1 MPGNQRSTPFHGVSA
16 VGVSLPINFFLK
28 NFFLPNFARMADF
41 AVWGCIF
48 GSFQQNRINLY
59 IKSYENRRFFGVFR
73 RYGCIFYVFF
83 CSISYWFTVFFVNF
97 VVLICIYTKLRM
109 QFWCLY
115 VCMCVMYV
123 LCMYMYCNRVCIVYV
138 YVCIVYIYYF

>member
-1 MPGNQRSTPFHGVSA
+1 
-16 VGVSLPINFFLK
+16 
-28 NFFLPNFARMADF
+28 MADF
-41 AVWGCIF
+41 AFWRCIF

-83 CSISYWFTVFFVNF
+83 CSISYWFTVFFVDF

-109 QFWCLY
+109 QFWCFMLY
-115 VCMCVMYV
+115 VS
-123 LCMYMYCNRVCIVYV
+123 YMWCTCICIVIEHVSVRVCIF
-138 YVCIVYIYYF
+138 CIYILLLTFNMQINREYIFKDLRFNFFWHD

>member
-1 MPGNQRSTPFHGVSA
+1 M
-16 VGVSLPINFFLK
+16 GVSLPINFFLK
-28 NFFLPNFARMADF
+28 NFFSPNFARMADF
-41 AVWGCIF
+41 AVWMCIF

-73 RYGCIFYVFF
+73 RCGCIFYVFF
-83 CSISYWFTVFFVNF
+83 CSISYWFTVFFVDF

-115 VCMCVMYV
+115 VYVLCMYV
-123 LCMYMYCNRVCIVYV
+123 LCMYMYCNRVCKVYV
-138 YVCIVYIYYF
+138 YVYVVNIYYF

>member
-1 MPGNQRSTPFHGVSA
+1 M
-16 VGVSLPINFFLK
+16 SLPINFFLK
-28 NFFLPNFARMADF
+28 NFFPPNFARMADF
-41 AVWGCIF
+41 AVWRCIF

-73 RYGCIFYVFF
+73 RCGCIFYVFF
-83 CSISYWFTVFFVNF
+83 CSISYWFTVFFVDF

-115 VCMCVMYV
+115 VCVYV
-123 LCMYMYCNRVCIVYV
+123 CLVYV
-138 YVCIVYIYYF
+138 YVL

>member
-1 MPGNQRSTPFHGVSA
+1 M
-16 VGVSLPINFFLK
+16 GVSLPIIFFLK
-28 NFFLPNFARMADF
+28 NFFSPNFARMADF
-41 AVWGCIF
+41 AVWRCIF

-73 RYGCIFYVFF
+73 RCGCIFYVFF
-83 CSISYWFTVFFVNF
+83 CSISYWFTVFFVDF

-115 VCMCVMYV
+115 VCMCVVYVMYV
-123 LCMYMYCNRVCIVYV
+123 HVYCNIVCIVYV
-138 YVCIVYIYYF
+138 YVYFVYIYYF

>member
-1 MPGNQRSTPFHGVSA
+1 M
-16 VGVSLPINFFLK
+16 GVSLPIIFFLK
-28 NFFLPNFARMADF
+28 IFFSPNFARMADF
-41 AVWGCIF
+41 VVWMCIF

-73 RYGCIFYVFF
+73 RCGCIFYVFF
-83 CSISYWFTVFFVNF
+83 CSISYWFTVFFVDF

-115 VCMCVMYV
+115 VSVC
-123 LCMYMYCNRVCIVYV
+123 VCIMYV
-138 YVCIVYIYYF
+138 YVL

>member
-1 MPGNQRSTPFHGVSA
+1 M
-16 VGVSLPINFFLK
+16 GVSLPINFFSE
-28 NFFLPNFARMADF
+28 NFFSPNFARMAYF
-41 AVWGCIF
+41 AFWWCIF

-73 RYGCIFYVFF
+73 RCGCIFYVFF
-83 CSISYWFTVFFVNF
+83 CSISYWFTVFFVDF

-115 VCMCVMYV
+115 VYVYV
-123 LCMYMYCNRVCIVYV
+123 LCMYCVCI
-138 YVCIVYIYYF
+138 CIVIEYVRCTCMYILYKYITFNI

>member
-1 MPGNQRSTPFHGVSA
+1 M
-16 VGVSLPINFFLK
+16 GVSLPINFFLK
-28 NFFLPNFARMADF
+28 IFFLQILPGWLILRFWR
-41 AVWGCIF
+41 CIF

-83 CSISYWFTVFFVNF
+83 CSISYWFTVFFVDF

-109 QFWCLY
+109 QFWC
-115 VCMCVMYV
+115 MYV
-123 LCMYMYCNRVCIVYV
+123 YVLLYMYVYCNRVCIVYV
-138 YVCIVYIYYF
+138 YICFVNIYYF

>member
-1 MPGNQRSTPFHGVSA
+1 M
-16 VGVSLPINFFLK
+16 GVSLPINFFSE
-28 NFFLPNFARMADF
+28 NFFSPNFARMADF
-41 AVWGCIF
+41 AFWWCIF

-73 RYGCIFYVFF
+73 RCGCIFYVFF
-83 CSISYWFTVFFVNF
+83 CSISYWFTVFFVDF

-115 VCMCVMYV
+115 VSVC
-123 LCMYMYCNRVCIVYV
+123 VCIVYV
-138 YVCIVYIYYF
+138 YVL

>member
-1 MPGNQRSTPFHGVSA
+1 
-16 VGVSLPINFFLK
+16 
-28 NFFLPNFARMADF
+28 MADF
-41 AVWGCIF
+41 AFWGCIF

-83 CSISYWFTVFFVNF
+83 CSISYWFTVFFVDF
-97 VVLICIYTKLRM
+97 VVLICIYTKLRV

-115 VCMCVMYV
+115 VSICVYMYV
-123 LCMYMYCNRVCIVYV
+123 YCDRVCKVYV
-138 YVCIVYIYYF
+138 YVYVVNIYYF

>member
-1 MPGNQRSTPFHGVSA
+1 MCLTTCKSVPYPLLYRLRCGCVAPDKFFSE
-16 VGVSLPINFFLK
+16 NFF
-28 NFFLPNFARMADF
+28 FPNFARMSDF

-73 RYGCIFYVFF
+73 RCGCIFYIFF
-83 CSISYWFTVFFVNF
+83 CSISYWFTVFFVDF

-109 QFWCLY
+109 
-115 VCMCVMYV
+115 
-123 LCMYMYCNRVCIVYV
+123 
-138 YVCIVYIYYF
+138 

>member
-1 MPGNQRSTPFHGVSA
+1 
-16 VGVSLPINFFLK
+16 
-28 NFFLPNFARMADF
+28 MADF
-41 AVWGCIF
+41 AVWWCIF

-83 CSISYWFTVFFVNF
+83 CSISYWFTVFFVDF
-97 VVLICIYTKLRM
+97 VVLICIYTKLRT

-115 VCMCVMYV
+115 VCVMYV
-123 LCMYMYCNRVCIVYV
+123 LCMYMYCNRACKVYV
-138 YVCIVYIYYF
+138 YVYFVYIYYF

>member
-1 MPGNQRSTPFHGVSA
+1 MPYPLSWSSRGECVAPDK
-16 VGVSLPINFFLK
+16 FFSEK
-28 NFFLPNFARMADF
+28 FFSPNFARMADF
-41 AVWGCIF
+41 AFWRCIF

-73 RYGCIFYVFF
+73 RCGCIFYVFF
-83 CSISYWFTVFFVNF
+83 CSISYCFTVFFVDF

-115 VCMCVMYV
+115 VYV
-123 LCMYMYCNRVCIVYV
+123 LCMY
-138 YVCIVYIYYF
+138 YVCICIVIEYVRCTCMYVL

>member
-1 MPGNQRSTPFHGVSA
+1 M
-16 VGVSLPINFFLK
+16 GVSLPINFFLK
-28 NFFLPNFARMADF
+28 NFFSPNFARMAYF
-41 AVWGCIF
+41 AFWWCIF

-83 CSISYWFTVFFVNF
+83 CSISYWFTVFFVDF

-115 VCMCVMYV
+115 VSVC
-123 LCMYMYCNRVCIVYV
+123 VCIVYV
-138 YVCIVYIYYF
+138 YVL

>member
-1 MPGNQRSTPFHGVSA
+1 M
-16 VGVSLPINFFLK
+16 SLPINFFLK
-28 NFFLPNFARMADF
+28 NFFSPNFARMADF
-41 AVWGCIF
+41 AVWMCIF

-73 RYGCIFYVFF
+73 RCGCIFYVFF
-83 CSISYWFTVFFVNF
+83 CSISYWFTVFFVDF

-115 VCMCVMYV
+115 VSVC
-123 LCMYMYCNRVCIVYV
+123 VCIMYV
-138 YVCIVYIYYF
+138 YVL